1 MDSHSPAVTTTLKS
15 LFPIPRFEA
24 EHRRHHYGHLHR
36 CCIRMKSCF
45 WPSTRHLM
53 RWDRGVLVSTSA
65 LAPHSPHR
73 APRGVMHQDAD
84 STHLPPCSVP
94 SWGPV
99 PLSHKQLTESSFL
112 LRPNHRGYQSK
123 GIYSLFQSCFQRPAL
138 VQHTSR
144 SAYPKVQWNSFTPM
158 VKSDQKGLPSP
169 NSWPK
174 KINFMLFEWQI
185 IDKLYSLRCLE
196 WRISRKWK
204 FQEKKKGKMKKAPRL
219 KKIKNKNNN
228 LKIGFSFSD
237 LYSWEFR
244 INGWNLWQAM
254 TCHTAGLPHRWQ
266 SRKCWNPLS

>member
-24 EHRRHHYGHLHR
+24 EHRRHHYSHLHR

-219 KKIKNKNNN
+219 KKK
-228 LKIGFSFSD
+228 
-237 LYSWEFR
+237 
-244 INGWNLWQAM
+244 
-254 TCHTAGLPHRWQ
+254 
-266 SRKCWNPLS
+266 